1 MVSHPDRGRARRT
14 ASLAAAGALVLV
26 SGLLGQACSRRQNLV
41 DEPDAGDMVTN
52 PPGCDGGIPEIP
64 DSGIQ
69 SEELTV
75 CAERPF
81 GACQG
86 SNDFPCE
93 FELWF
98 RDVVAACQ
106 ERVDCPAAGCV
117 EARTGDD
124 GCVASVHMTEADS
137 AFVACMVESFGA
149 YRCPCGITA
158 ARRYLGVT
166 SSGCHRPCGTG
177 EQICPSGEACIDGFC
192 EPRGAG
198 GGG

>member
-1 MVSHPDRGRARRT
+1 MVSHPDTRRARRA
-14 ASLAAAGALVLV
+14 ASLAAVGGLVLISSV
-26 SGLLGQACSRRQNLV
+26 LGHCSRRQNLV
-41 DEPDAGDMVTN
+41 DERGTGGTITT
-52 PPGCDGGIPEIP
+52 PPTCDGGIPEVL

-69 SEELTV
+69 SEELAL
-75 CAERPF
+75 CDERPV

-124 GCVASVHMTEADS
+124 GCVASVHMTEADA
-137 AFVACMVESFGA
+137 AFVACMVEMFGA

-158 ARRYLGVT
+158 ARRYLGVA
-166 SSGCHRPCGTG
+166 SSGCRRPCATG
-177 EQICPSGEACIDGFC
+177 EQPCFSGETCIDGFC
-192 EPRGAG
+192 EPAGAG